1 MLALV
6 IAHQGGW
13 DEFLFVAFPLTLL
26 IMIVGIARLR
36 ASAKTSENTAK
47 DEADNS
53 LETMD
58 AISKKS

>member
-1 MLALV
+1 MPALV

-13 DEFLFVAFPLTLL
+13 DEFLFVVFPLTLF

-36 ASAKTSENTAK
+36 ASAKASENTAK
-47 DEADNS
+47 DEADTS
-53 LETMD
+53 VETMN